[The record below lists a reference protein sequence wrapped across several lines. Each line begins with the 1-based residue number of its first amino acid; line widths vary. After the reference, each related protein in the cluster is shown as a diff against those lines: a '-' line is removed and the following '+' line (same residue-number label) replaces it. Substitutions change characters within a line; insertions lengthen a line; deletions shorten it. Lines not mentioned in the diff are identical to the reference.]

1 MAKKKTEARTL
12 DRALIIMTVLFVLFS
27 TAVLVV
33 YWHTGSEPT
42 VLVGGWCAS
51 VLGEIIAC
59 TRIKLGKQRDKY
71 HDKYEDGEDGG
82 RGYQV

>member
-1 MAKKKTEARTL
+1 MTEKTKQDKTL
-12 DRALIIMTVLFVLFS
+12 NKALLIMTALFVLF
-27 TAVLVV
+27 TAAVLVV

-59 TRIKLGKQRDKY
+59 TRIKIGKQREKY
-71 HDKYEDGEDGG
+71 HDKYEVDNDGE
-82 RGYQV
+82 

>member
-1 MAKKKTEARTL
+1 MASTSKQDRTL
-12 DRALIIMTVLFVLFS
+12 NRALLIMPALFVLF
-27 TAVLVV
+27 TAAVLVV

-51 VLGEIIAC
+51 VLGEIVAC

-71 HDKYEDGEDGG
+71 HKEYEEE
-82 RGYQV
+82 QNE

>member
-1 MAKKKTEARTL
+1 MTKKKEARTL
-12 DRALIIMTVLFVLFS
+12 DKALIIMTVLFVLFS
-27 TAVLVV
+27 AAVLVV

-51 VLGEIIAC
+51 VLGEIVAC

-71 HDKYEDGEDGG
+71 HDKYEDDENE
-82 RGYQV
+82 RTL

>member
-1 MAKKKTEARTL
+1 MVSTSKQDKTL
-12 DRALIIMTVLFVLFS
+12 NRALLIMTALFVLF
-27 TAVLVV
+27 TAAVLIV

-51 VLGEIIAC
+51 VLGEIVAC

-71 HDKYEDGEDGG
+71 HKEYEEK
-82 RGYQV
+82 QNE

>member
-1 MAKKKTEARTL
+1 MTKKKQEARTL
-12 DRALIIMTVLFVLFS
+12 DRALVIMTVLFVLFS

-51 VLGEIIAC
+51 VLGEIVAC

-71 HDKYEDGEDGG
+71 HDKYDDSG
-82 RGYQV
+82 RGSEI

>member
-1 MAKKKTEARTL
+1 MKSQDKTL
-12 DRALIIMTVLFVLFS
+12 NKALLIMTALFVLF
-27 TAVLVV
+27 TAAVLIV

-59 TRIKLGKQRDKY
+59 TRIKIGKQRDKY
-71 HDKYEDGEDGG
+71 HDRYEKEGDMNE
-82 RGYQV
+82 

>member
-1 MAKKKTEARTL
+1 MKQDKTL
-12 DRALIIMTVLFVLFS
+12 NRALLIMTGLFVLFTS
-27 TAVLVV
+27 AVLVV

-71 HDKYEDGEDGG
+71 HEGYEKEGDLNE
-82 RGYQV
+82 

>member
-1 MAKKKTEARTL
+1 MKQDKTL
-12 DRALIIMTVLFVLFS
+12 NRALIIMTTLFVLF
-27 TAVLVV
+27 TIAVLVV

-51 VLGEIIAC
+51 VLGEIVAC

-71 HDKYEDGEDGG
+71 HERYEDDRSGSEI
-82 RGYQV
+82 

>member
-1 MAKKKTEARTL
+1 MTEKKPDRTL
-12 DRALIIMTVLFVLFS
+12 NKALLIMTALFVLF
-27 TAVLVV
+27 TGAVLVV

-51 VLGEIIAC
+51 VLGEIVAC

-71 HDKYEDGEDGG
+71 HERYEDDRSGSE
-82 RGYQV
+82 V

>member
-1 MAKKKTEARTL
+1 MKQDKTL
-12 DRALIIMTVLFVLFS
+12 NRALLIMTGLFVLF
-27 TAVLVV
+27 TGAVLVV

-51 VLGEIIAC
+51 VLGEIVAC

-71 HDKYEDGEDGG
+71 HKEYEEE
-82 RGYQV
+82 QNE

>member
-1 MAKKKTEARTL
+1 MTKKKQEARTL
-12 DRALIIMTVLFVLFS
+12 DRALVIMTVLFVLFS

-71 HDKYEDGEDGG
+71 HDKYEDGEDSG
-82 RGYQV
+82 RGREV

>member
-1 MAKKKTEARTL
+1 MKQDKTL
-12 DRALIIMTVLFVLFS
+12 NKALLIMTALFVVF
-27 TAVLVV
+27 TAAVLIV

-51 VLGEIIAC
+51 VLGEIVAC

-71 HDKYEDGEDGG
+71 HKEYEDKNGQE
-82 RGYQV
+82 Y

>member
-1 MAKKKTEARTL
+1 MKSQDKTL
-12 DRALIIMTVLFVLFS
+12 NKALLIMTALFVLF
-27 TAVLVV
+27 TAAVLIV

-51 VLGEIIAC
+51 VLGEIVAC

-71 HDKYEDGEDGG
+71 HDRYEKEGDMNE
-82 RGYQV
+82 

>member
-1 MAKKKTEARTL
+1 MKQDKQDKTL
-12 DRALIIMTVLFVLFS
+12 NRALLIMTGLFVLF
-27 TAVLVV
+27 TGAVLVV

-71 HDKYEDGEDGG
+71 HERYEKEGDMNE
-82 RGYQV
+82 

>member
-1 MAKKKTEARTL
+1 MKQDKQDKTL
-12 DRALIIMTVLFVLFS
+12 NRALLIMTGLFVLF
-27 TAVLVV
+27 TAAVLVV

-71 HDKYEDGEDGG
+71 HERYEKEGDMNE
-82 RGYQV
+82 

>member
-1 MAKKKTEARTL
+1 MKQDRTL
-12 DRALIIMTVLFVLFS
+12 NRALLIMTGLFVLF
-27 TAVLVV
+27 TAAVLVV

-51 VLGEIIAC
+51 VLGEIVAC

-71 HDKYEDGEDGG
+71 HDKYEEDND
-82 RGYQV
+82 REEI

>member
-1 MAKKKTEARTL
+1 MTKKKQEARTL

-51 VLGEIIAC
+51 VLGEIVAC

-71 HDKYEDGEDGG
+71 HDKYEDDSG
-82 RGYQV
+82 RGSEI

>member
-1 MAKKKTEARTL
+1 MKQDKQDKTLT
-12 DRALIIMTVLFVLFS
+12 RAWLIMTGLFVLF
-27 TAVLVV
+27 TAAVLVV

-51 VLGEIIAC
+51 VLGEIVAC

-82 RGYQV
+82 RGREV

>member
-1 MAKKKTEARTL
+1 MVSTSKQDRTL
-12 DRALIIMTVLFVLFS
+12 NRALLIMTALFVLF
-27 TAVLVV
+27 TAAVLIV

-51 VLGEIIAC
+51 VLGEIVAC

-71 HDKYEDGEDGG
+71 HKEYEEK
-82 RGYQV
+82 QNE

>member
-1 MAKKKTEARTL
+1 MKQDRTL
-12 DRALIIMTVLFVLFS
+12 NRALLIMTGLFVLF
-27 TAVLVV
+27 TAAVLFV

-59 TRIKLGKQRDKY
+59 TRIKIGKQRDKY
-71 HDKYEDGEDGG
+71 HDRYEKEGDMNE
-82 RGYQV
+82 

>member
-1 MAKKKTEARTL
+1 MKSQDKTL
-12 DRALIIMTVLFVLFS
+12 NKALLIMTALFVLF
-27 TAVLVV
+27 TAAVLVV

-51 VLGEIIAC
+51 VLGEIVAC

-71 HDKYEDGEDGG
+71 HDRYEKEGDMNE
-82 RGYQV
+82 

>member
-1 MAKKKTEARTL
+1 MKQDRTL
-12 DRALIIMTVLFVLFS
+12 NRALLIMTGLFVLF
-27 TAVLVV
+27 TAAVLVV

-59 TRIKLGKQRDKY
+59 TRIKIGKQRDKY
-71 HDKYEDGEDGG
+71 HEMYEDKQDE
-82 RGYQV
+82 RTI

>member
-1 MAKKKTEARTL
+1 MLNK
-12 DRALIIMTVLFVLFS
+12 ALLIMTALFVLF
-27 TAVLVV
+27 TAAVLVV

-59 TRIKLGKQRDKY
+59 TRIKIGKQREKY
-71 HDKYEDGEDGG
+71 HDKYEVDNDGE
-82 RGYQV
+82 